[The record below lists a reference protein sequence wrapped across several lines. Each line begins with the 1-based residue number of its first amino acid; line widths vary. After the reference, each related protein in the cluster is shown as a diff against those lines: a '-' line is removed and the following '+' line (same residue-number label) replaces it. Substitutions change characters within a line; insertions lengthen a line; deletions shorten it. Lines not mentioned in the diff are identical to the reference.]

1 MIQLRKNRNKCPKC
15 KGILI
20 KQIENRQSFGQTLNP
35 TFRCSACGRNFEL
48 KVRNNNLNKN

>member
-35 TFRCSACGRNFEL
+35 TFRCSTCGRNFEL